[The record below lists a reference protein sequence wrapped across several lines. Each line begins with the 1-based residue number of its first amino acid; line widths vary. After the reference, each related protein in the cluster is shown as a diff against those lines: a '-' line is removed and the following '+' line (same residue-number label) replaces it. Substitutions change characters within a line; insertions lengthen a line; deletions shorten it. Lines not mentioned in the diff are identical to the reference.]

1 MSSLSPLLGI
11 QIRRAEVAA
20 SDLRRARQI
29 VQGAE
34 IQVGRQRG
42 ALAQLIEER
51 RMLGHVQDER
61 IQARGG
67 CKLDIEEVQFILK
80 KKGEQVAQARA
91 ELTEC
96 LRTLERVRE
105 DEAVAA
111 ECFKAQERTREKYSA
126 VVDMQNLEAEHE
138 AERWQ
143 EALLEDHRQK
153 STTVM
158 E

>member
-1 MSSLSPLLGI
+1 MRSLAPLLGI
-11 QIRRAEVAA
+11 RIRRAEAAA
-20 SDLRRARQI
+20 SHLRRARQI

-34 IQVGRQRG
+34 IQADRQRS

-51 RMLGHVQDER
+51 RTLGPLQDQR
-61 IQARGG
+61 FKAHGG
-67 CKLDIEEVQFILK
+67 GKLDIEEVQFILK

-91 ELTEC
+91 ELAEC

-111 ECFKAQERTREKYSA
+111 ECFRAEERTREKYSA
-126 VVDMQNLEAEHE
+126 VVDVQNQEAEHE
-138 AERWQ
+138 AERRQ
-143 EALLEDHRQK
+143 EVLLEDHRQHT
-153 STTVM
+153 TTVM